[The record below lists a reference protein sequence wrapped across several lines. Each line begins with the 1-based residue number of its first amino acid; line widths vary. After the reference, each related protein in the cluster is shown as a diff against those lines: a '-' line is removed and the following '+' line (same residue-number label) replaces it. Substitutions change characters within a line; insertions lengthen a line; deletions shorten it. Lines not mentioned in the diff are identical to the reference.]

1 MVRGHL
7 SEGMWIATVHHT
19 KMAEQLTML
28 RVAVSSAAQ
37 SVLKRST
44 TKAIRVDVVDELVAK
59 FQT

>member
-1 MVRGHL
+1 L